1 MTGDQLSIDDALGD
15 TLTVAKNTLREQL
28 QRGESVP
35 CPCCTQT
42 AKIYTYSINH
52 GMVQCL
58 VTLARAGGAWV
69 HTPDDKFLSRYR
81 GNLTKLQY
89 WGLTER
95 SLPRSENGI
104 GSGYWRI
111 TPLGESWLRGSTA
124 VPVKVSVFN
133 GRVLGVSDEQ
143 GTVSDAWGEPFNL
156 YAMLDTPPVED
167 VDEP

>member
-1 MTGDQLSIDDALGD
+1 MTGDQLSIDDALL
-15 TLTVAKNTLREQL
+15 TLDEAKNRLREQL
-28 QRGESVP
+28 QAGESTI

-58 VTLARAGGAWV
+58 VKLATRGWV

-89 WGLTER
+89 WGMVER
-95 SLPRSENGI
+95 SLPRSENGV

-111 TPLGESWLRGSTA
+111 TPDGIGWLRGVVQA
-124 VPVKVSVFN
+124 PVKVSVFN
-133 GRVLGVSDEQ
+133 GRVLGTSDET
-143 GTVSDAWGEPFNL
+143 GTVSDAWGSPFNL
-156 YAMLDTPPVED
+156 YIMLATPPEID
-167 VDEP
+167 Q

>member
-1 MTGDQLSIDDALGD
+1 MT
-15 TLTVAKNTLREQL
+15 TLAEAKDRLREQL
-28 QRGESVP
+28 QAGESAV

-42 AKIYTYSINH
+42 AKIYTYTINH

-58 VTLARAGGAWV
+58 VSLARDGGWV

-89 WGLTER
+89 WSMVER
-95 SLPRSENGI
+95 SLPRSENGV

-111 TPLGESWLRGSTA
+111 TIPGMNWLKGLTS

-133 GRVLGVSDEQ
+133 GRVLGTSAEL
-143 GTVSDAWGEPFNL
+143 GSVSDAWGEPFNL
-156 YAMLDTPPVED
+156 YTMLDTLPVEPP
-167 VDEP
+167 DELPLP